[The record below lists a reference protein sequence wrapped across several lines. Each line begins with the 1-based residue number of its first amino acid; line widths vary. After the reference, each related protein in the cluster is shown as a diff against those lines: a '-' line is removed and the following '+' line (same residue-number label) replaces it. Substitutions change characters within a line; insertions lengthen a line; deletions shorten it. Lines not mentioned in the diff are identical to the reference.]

1 MHGPMS
7 EIARGVSRDLEAVV
21 ELPPPNVVG
30 QCGKLT
36 GFHQR
41 IVAEQLT
48 GKQGDAQQR
57 VVRAL
62 AEAKVDLNPHQLEAA
77 VFALDSLARGGC
89 MLADEVGLGKTI
101 EAGIV
106 VSQLVAEGKS
116 RILVLAPATLRAQWQ
131 AELKEKFDLDSI
143 VVDGRTV
150 RASGNCFDQP
160 VPVVIASHPFAAGR
174 SELLAQ
180 LTWDLVVIDEA
191 HRLRNAHKPGNKT
204 GKALKAGLR
213 TSPKLLLTATPLQN
227 DLSELFGLIS
237 LLDEQILGPEEAFR
251 AHFPIDPEHGGLT
264 EGASRDIKARL
275 APVVQRTL
283 RRQVREYV
291 RYTNR
296 RSVVEDF
303 TPLAEEQ
310 ALYDDVSEY
319 LRRNECAAIEPGK
332 RTLLTMVYRKL
343 LASSTYAIAP
353 TLKKLAE
360 SLEQKFEY
368 AKLGKQATALLFEP
382 DETKQYV
389 EEQEEWTDDP
399 SERPHG
405 LDAMKR
411 EVWELQQFAK
421 RADSIR
427 VNAKGEALKRA
438 IDRVFTVAKAHQ
450 WPEKAVIFTESKR
463 TLEYLE
469 QLLSA
474 HGYAGKIAKLTGDAG
489 TPEARRALVED
500 FRNRAQILLS
510 TEAGAEGLN
519 LQFCNL
525 VVNYDLPWNPQRV
538 EQRIGRCHRY
548 GQARDVLVLNFL
560 NRSNAADARLY
571 ELLEKKLNLFDGVFG
586 ASDEILGALENGV
599 DFERR
604 VLEIYQSCRMP
615 EDINAAFDA
624 LRKDLETRID
634 QRMTETR
641 SLLIER
647 FDGDVRKRL
656 RLATETAK
664 QALKKRKDDEQSL
677 TGTVLGKAATGRKQ
691 LQLAAKEVRSRAPE
705 LTSQIVIDGG
715 TLPSSLEQL
724 QGKEGWWFVY
734 RFELSGLKAEEKL
747 VHVVLQKH
755 GEGFRVIPWTDAE
768 GLARATATEAAG
780 RLPSANSPTLVH
792 EQTIVAIKDELT
804 RLYER
809 KSVLELDA
817 ARDRADRFAE
827 DSLFSAR
834 QQVERARGE
843 WEEARLAVLAIDD
856 PPARLKPRATAERLE
871 REYRRKLQQLRQ
883 AEDQRYGE
891 KDRTLA
897 ALSQKAKVVANR
909 SLVASTYFWVE

>member
-1 MHGPMS
+1 MS
-7 EIARGVSRDLEAVV
+7 EIARGLSRDLEAVPQ
-21 ELPPPNVVG
+21 PPPQLSVIPSSDG
-30 QCGKLT
+30 LT
-36 GFHQR
+36 RFHQR
-41 IVAEQLT
+41 LVAEELT

-62 AEAKVDLNPHQLEAA
+62 SEAKVDLNPHQLEAA
-77 VFALDSLARGGC
+77 VFAIDSLPRGGC

-101 EAGIV
+101 EAGMV
-106 VSQLVAEGKS
+106 LSQLVSEGKS

-131 AELKEKFDLDSI
+131 QELKDKFDLESV

-150 RASGNCFDQP
+150 RATGNCFDQS
-160 VPVVIASHPFAAGR
+160 VPIVIASHPFAANR

-213 TSPKLLLTATPLQN
+213 SAPKLLLTATPLQN

-264 EGASRDIKARL
+264 EAASRDIKQRL

-303 TPLAEEQ
+303 TPLPEEQ

-353 TLKKLAE
+353 TLRRLAE
-360 SLEQKFEY
+360 SLEKRLEY
-368 AKLGKQATALLFEP
+368 AKLSQSGSALLFEP
-382 DETKQYV
+382 EETKQYV
-389 EEQEEWTDDP
+389 EEAEEWSDDP
-399 SERPHG
+399 TEKPHT

-411 EVWELQQFAK
+411 EVWELQQFAN
-421 RADSIR
+421 RAEKIR
-427 VNAKGEALKRA
+427 VNSKGEALKRA
-438 IDRVFTVAKAHQ
+438 IDRVFTVARAHQ

-463 TLEYLE
+463 TLEYLD

-474 HGYAGKIAKLTGDAG
+474 NGFAGKIAKLTGDAG

-560 NRSNAADARLY
+560 NRANAADARLY

-604 VLEIYQSCRMP
+604 ILEIYQSCRMP

-624 LRKDLETRID
+624 LRKDLESRID

-647 FDGDVRKRL
+647 FDGEVRKRL
-656 RLATETAK
+656 RLATENAK
-664 QALKKRKDDEQSL
+664 AALKTRKANEEQL
-677 TGTVLGKAATGRKQ
+677 TGAVLGKAVTGRKQ
-691 LQLAAKEVRSRAPE
+691 LQLAAKEVRSRVTDAG
-705 LTSQIVIDGG
+705 SQIVIDGS
-715 TLPSSLEQL
+715 TLPSTLDHL
-724 QGKEGWWFVY
+724 QGKEGWWYVY
-734 RFELSGLKAEEKL
+734 RFEIAGLKPEEKL
-747 VHVVLQKH
+747 VHLLLYKH
-755 GEGFRVIPWTDAE
+755 GESFRVVPWADGE
-768 GLARATATEAAG
+768 GMARAQAKEISG
-780 RLPSANSPTLVH
+780 RTQTANSPTLVH
-792 EQTIVAIKDELT
+792 EQAIMAAKDELT
-804 RLYER
+804 RIYEK
-809 KSVLELDA
+809 KSVLEFDA

-827 DSLFSAR
+827 DSLFSPR
-834 QQVERARGE
+834 QQVDRARAD
-843 WEEARLAVLAIDD
+843 WEEARLAVLAIED
-856 PPARLKPRATAERLE
+856 PAERVKPRATAERLE

-883 AEDQRYGE
+883 AEDTRYAE

-897 ALSQKAKVVANR
+897 AQAQKAKVVTNR
-909 SLVASTYFWVE
+909 TLVASTYFWVE

>member
-1 MHGPMS
+1 MS
-7 EIARGVSRDLEAVV
+7 EIARGLSRDLEAVPQ
-21 ELPPPNVVG
+21 PPPQMSVIPSSSDG
-30 QCGKLT
+30 LT
-36 GFHQR
+36 RFHQR
-41 IVAEQLT
+41 LVAEELT

-62 AEAKVDLNPHQLEAA
+62 SEAKVDLNPHQLEAA
-77 VFALDSLARGGC
+77 VFAIDSLPRGGC

-101 EAGIV
+101 EAGMV
-106 VSQLVAEGKS
+106 LSQLVSEGKS

-131 AELKEKFDLDSI
+131 QELKEKFDLESA

-150 RASGNCFDQP
+150 RATGNCFDQS
-160 VPVVIASHPFAAGR
+160 VPIVIASHPFAANR

-180 LTWDLVVIDEA
+180 ITWDLVVIDEA

-213 TSPKLLLTATPLQN
+213 NAPKLLLTATPLQN

-264 EGASRDIKARL
+264 EAASRDIKQRL

-303 TPLAEEQ
+303 TPLPEEQ

-353 TLKKLAE
+353 TLRRLAE
-360 SLEQKFEY
+360 SLEKRFEY
-368 AKLGKQATALLFEP
+368 AKLAQSGSALLFEP
-382 DETKQYV
+382 EETKQYV
-389 EEQEEWTDDP
+389 EEAEEWSDDP
-399 SERPHG
+399 TEKPHT

-411 EVWELQQFAK
+411 EVWELQQFAN
-421 RADSIR
+421 RAEKIR
-427 VNAKGEALKRA
+427 VNSKGEALKRA
-438 IDRVFTVAKAHQ
+438 IDRVFTVARAHQ

-463 TLEYLE
+463 TLEYLD
-469 QLLSA
+469 QLLSG
-474 HGYAGKIAKLTGDAG
+474 HGFAGKIAKLTGDAG

-604 VLEIYQSCRMP
+604 ILEIYQSCRMP

-624 LRKDLETRID
+624 LRKDLESRID

-647 FDGDVRKRL
+647 FDGEVRKRL
-656 RLATETAK
+656 RIATETAK
-664 QALKKRKDDEQSL
+664 AALKTRKANEEQL
-677 TGTVLGKAATGRKQ
+677 TGAVLGKAVTGRKQ
-691 LQLAAKEVRSRAPE
+691 LQLAAKEVRSRVTDAG
-705 LTSQIVIDGG
+705 SQIVIDGS
-715 TLPSSLEQL
+715 TLPSALDHL
-724 QGKEGWWFVY
+724 QGKEGWWYVY
-734 RFELSGLKAEEKL
+734 RFEIAGLKPEEKL
-747 VHVVLQKH
+747 VHLLLFKH
-755 GEGFRVIPWTDAE
+755 GESFRVVPWADGE
-768 GLARATATEAAG
+768 GMARAQAKEVSG
-780 RLPSANSPTLVH
+780 RTQSVNSPTLVH
-792 EQTIVAIKDELT
+792 EQAIMAAKDELT
-804 RLYER
+804 RIYEKR
-809 KSVLELDA
+809 SVLEFDA
-817 ARDRADRFAE
+817 TRDRADRFAE
-827 DSLFSAR
+827 DSLFSPR
-834 QQVERARGE
+834 QQVDRARAD
-843 WEEARLAVLAIDD
+843 WEEARLAVLAIED
-856 PPARLKPRATAERLE
+856 PAERVKPRATAERLE

-883 AEDQRYGE
+883 AEDTRYGE

-897 ALSQKAKVVANR
+897 AQAQKAKVVTNR
-909 SLVASTYFWVE
+909 TLVASTYFWVE

>member
-1 MHGPMS
+1 MRRLMS
-7 EIARGVSRDLEAVV
+7 EIARGLGRDLEAVV
-21 ELPPPNVVG
+21 VPPGTNG
-30 QCGKLT
+30 LT
-36 GFHQR
+36 RFHQR
-41 IVAEQLT
+41 LVAEELT

-62 AEAKVDLNPHQLEAA
+62 SEAKVDLNPHQLEAA
-77 VFALDSLARGGC
+77 VFALDSLSRGGC

-106 VSQLVAEGKS
+106 VSQLVAEGKT

-131 AELKEKFDLDSI
+131 SELKEKFDLESA
-143 VVDGRTV
+143 VVDGRTI
-150 RASGNCFDQP
+150 RATGNCFDQSA
-160 VPVVIASHPFAAGR
+160 PVVIASHPFAANR

-180 LTWDLVVIDEA
+180 MTWDLVVIDEA

-213 TSPKLLLTATPLQN
+213 NSPKLLLTATPLQN

-251 AHFPIDPEHGGLT
+251 AHFPVDPEHGGLT
-264 EGASRDIKARL
+264 EGASRDIKQRL

-303 TPLAEEQ
+303 TPLPEEQ

-353 TLKKLAE
+353 TLRRLAE
-360 SLEQKFEY
+360 TLEKRLEY
-368 AKLGKQATALLFEP
+368 AKLDQAGTALLFEP
-382 DETKQYV
+382 EETKQYV
-389 EEQEEWTDDP
+389 EEQEEWQDDATP
-399 SERPHG
+399 RPHT

-411 EVWELQQFAK
+411 EVWELKQFAD
-421 RADSIR
+421 RADRVR

-438 IDRVFTVAKAHQ
+438 LDRVFTVARAHQ
-450 WPEKAVIFTESKR
+450 WPEKAVVFTESRR
-463 TLEYLE
+463 TLEYLA
-469 QLLSA
+469 QLLSD
-474 HGYAGKIAKLTGDAG
+474 HGFAGKIAKLTGDAG
-489 TPEARRALVED
+489 TPEARRALVEE
-500 FRNRAQILLS
+500 FRDRAQILLS

-525 VVNYDLPWNPQRV
+525 VVNFDLPWNPQRV

-586 ASDEILGALENGV
+586 ASDEILGALESGV
-599 DFERR
+599 DFEKR

-624 LRKDLETRID
+624 LRKDLESRID

-647 FDGDVRKRL
+647 FDGEVRKRL

-664 QALKKRKDDEQSL
+664 EALKKRKANEQSL
-677 TGTVLGKAATGRKQ
+677 TGAVLGRAATGRKQ
-691 LQLAAKEVRSRAPE
+691 LQLAAREVRARVTDAA
-705 LTSQIVIDGG
+705 SQIVIDGS
-715 TLPSSLEQL
+715 TLPASLDHL

-734 RFELSGLKAEEKL
+734 RFELGGLKAEEKL
-747 VHVVLQKH
+747 VHLVLTKH
-755 GEGFRVIPWTDAE
+755 GESFRVVPWTDAE
-768 GLARATATEAAG
+768 GLSRAVAKEVTG
-780 RLPSANSPTLVH
+780 RTPSSSSPTLVH
-792 EQTIVAIKDELT
+792 EQAIVAVKDELT
-804 RLYER
+804 RLLEKR
-809 KSVLELDA
+809 SVLELDA

-834 QQVERARGE
+834 QQVERARDE
-843 WEEARLAVLAIDD
+843 WETARLAVLAIEE
-856 PPARLKPRATAERLE
+856 PSERVKPRATAERLE
-871 REYRRKLQQLRQ
+871 REYRRKLTQLRQ
-883 AEDQRYGE
+883 AEDSRYAE

-897 ALSQKAKVVANR
+897 ALAQKAKVTTTR
-909 SLVASTYFWVE
+909 SLVASTCFWVE